1 MSNLTTFFM
10 SENGFLSYLV
20 TYIVFIAAILIAF
33 SIGFALRKNKNKKL
47 EAAGAA
53 ADTETESVEAKG

>member
-1 MSNLTTFFM
+1 MDNLTTFFM

-47 EAAGAA
+47 EVAGASA
-53 ADTETESVEAKG
+53 AEDTEDKD